1 MKKIKQRQQK
11 LQHDCAQVKEH
22 FKMYKVGRTWLFAG
36 LLTVSL
42 GAGIAIGQ
50 QDANAQVSEDNAA
63 VTAKQA
69 VVPAVSNQAV
79 LKTSTQDTETSE
91 ADSDPS
97 TTTPS
102 TEVNDDV
109 QTTNLGVV
117 DSTTEIDQAKKAA
130 EETYQ
135 TTGKAQT
142 ITATSPTT
150 ASTGVTE
157 NTPTQEAVNVKVDNA
172 TKVYDNKNTTPVNY
186 TVTLSDNLTA
196 PSGWYL
202 TDQDNEYLVDATS
215 GDLDLTQVG
224 QDAGTYNISL
234 SSIGLQR
241 LNAVA
246 ANQQK
251 NLTVSSADVTPG
263 KLTIIKAPVA
273 TGSVLISGG
282 SKRYDN
288 DPATDPSS
296 YKVSLATGLKA
307 PADWIA
313 NSDGTYT
320 IPATSTD
327 LAVGITSQ
335 QAGQYQINL
344 SAAGLQKLMAANK
357 NDDISSRIVTAGT
370 FTIENNNKLIIGT
383 VNMNI
388 NTSLPDK
395 LTVAVSR
402 SETVPTDWQNIYD
415 NSGQDSIVYS
425 VPIAYFDTSAVNP
438 AAEGTYAVTLSS
450 DALATLNTA
459 NSTNQI
465 APTNIQTGQIV
476 VVNEPADVQDLS
488 LANFA
493 GRLKDKDGHM
503 LTGVLTDGSVV
514 YMTLPL
520 FNNQGTPFTFSN
532 LTEFII
538 VPAGL
543 VVADPSSTTING
555 QPIMSYT
562 KANDP
567 AKSVQDQLAAGFTK
581 NGVTYSNLK
590 VTQLANYNGR
600 QTFAVQFGS
609 VDLNNP
615 HFADAYPVAL
625 TVDPDL
631 TSDITVN
638 YGNRK
643 VQNDAAILYATDS
656 YNWTNG
662 SYKLVNRGDYPNI
675 LPVATALGVTDA
687 VALDDYYDNA
697 NWTGSFTIVHGN
709 ITDTYQLTDEFG
721 TQIADPVTISGKGG
735 DIYNPLQVVPE
746 KINTSDGLTYVLDTT
761 SLALEQQ
768 FKAGTVTQTSVEGN
782 TYTVKYK
789 LVIDSSKVKV
799 QVNDIEKK
807 WDGLT
812 PNYYTV
818 TLPAG
823 LRAPSTWFQLSDG
836 TYSVDAASGDL
847 DLSAVKPEVGIYPVT
862 LSKQG
867 LAKLLTNA
875 YLFDNQVVV
884 GGTLTITP
892 VNVLVNVLDT
902 SGNILKP
909 QQKITLGGDLDVPG
923 ADGSASGFS
932 SDQLVKVVWNYDP
945 TINSGN
951 SAQLVQLI
959 WGLDHANN
967 TVTFTATYA
976 DPSKP
981 AQTVTWTVDQLR
993 QLDTHIAAGEN
1004 IGDAFVQFLTD
1015 DQKLVGFGYTPE
1027 LEVGDSSVS
1036 AFAQIT
1042 SWDIV
1047 YQPNTPVN
1055 DHPGTPDVPNVPD
1068 QPTAP
1073 ETPTTPPTETPTTP
1087 EDDTG
1092 TPTGDHTEVTTDENQ
1107 TVTGDDAGH
1116 VVTETHGTSGVKTTA
1131 AGLRQTTSAA
1141 QGQAKGLTVRSKNET
1156 KAETLPQTNEH
1167 TASVWQL
1174 LGLSL
1179 MSLLGLAVHKKRK
1192 ED

>member
-50 QDANAQVSEDNAA
+50 QDANAQVSEDNAS

-91 ADSDPS
+91 TDSDSS

-102 TEVNDDV
+102 TEVSDDV
-109 QTTNLGVV
+109 QMTNLGVV
-117 DSTTEIDQAKKAA
+117 DSAIEIDQAKKAA
-130 EETYQ
+130 EEAYQ
-135 TTGKAQT
+135 TTGKVQT

-202 TDQDNEYLVDATS
+202 TDQDNEYLVDAS
-215 GDLDLTQVG
+215 SADLDLSQVG

-234 SSIGLQR
+234 SSTGLQR

-288 DPATDPSS
+288 NPATDPSS
-296 YKVSLATGLKA
+296 YKVSLAAGLKA
-307 PADWIA
+307 PADWVA
-313 NSDGTYT
+313 NGDGTYT
-320 IPATSTD
+320 IPANSTD

-335 QAGQYQINL
+335 QVGQYQINL

-357 NDDISSRIVTAGT
+357 NDDISSRIVTAGI

-476 VVNEPADVQDLS
+476 VVNEPADVKDWS
-488 LANFA
+488 LANFG
-493 GRLKDKDGHM
+493 GRLKDKDDHM
-503 LTGVLTDGSVV
+503 IKGVLTDGSVV

-520 FNNQGTPFTFSN
+520 FNNQGTPFTFTN

-538 VPAGL
+538 VPTGL
-543 VVADPSSTTING
+543 VVADSSSTTTNG
-555 QPIMSYT
+555 QTITSYT

-567 AKSVQDQLAAGFTK
+567 AKSVQDQLAASLTEKGM
-581 NGVTYSNLK
+581 TYSNFK

-615 HFADAYPVAL
+615 HFADGYPVAL
-625 TVDPDL
+625 TVDPNL

-687 VALDDYYDNA
+687 VTINDFYDNSD
-697 NWTGSFTIVHGN
+697 WTGSFTIVHGN
-709 ITDTYQLTDEFG
+709 ITDTYHLTDEFG
-721 TQIADPVTISGKGG
+721 TQIADPVTIIGKGG

-768 FKAGTVTQTSVEGN
+768 FKGATGTSTSVEGS

-789 LVIDSSKVKV
+789 LVLDSSKVKV
-799 QVNDIEKK
+799 QVNDKEKK

-812 PNYYTV
+812 PNNYTV

-823 LRAPSTWFQLSDG
+823 LKAPSTWFRLSNG
-836 TYSVDAASGDL
+836 SYSVDADSGDL
-847 DLSAVKPEVGIYPVT
+847 DLSAVKPEVGSYPIT

-902 SGNILKP
+902 SGNVLKP
-909 QQKITLGGDLDVPG
+909 QQKITLGGDQDVPG
-923 ADGSASGFS
+923 ANASAAGYSN
-932 SDQLVKVVWNYDP
+932 DQLVKIVWNYDP
-945 TINSGN
+945 TSPMNSDQTLQQVMVIN
-951 SAQLVQLI
+951 
-959 WGLDHANN
+959 HANN
-967 TVTFTATYA
+967 TVTSTTTYA

-993 QLDTHIAAGEN
+993 QFDTHLVAGES
-1004 IGDAFVQFLTD
+1004 IGNAFAQYLND
-1015 DQKLVGFGYTPE
+1015 LQKLVGFGQTPTLPAGNPFVGAYTQ
-1027 LEVGDSSVS
+1027 
-1036 AFAQIT
+1036 FT

-1047 YQPNTPVN
+1047 YQANTPVN
-1055 DHPGTPDVPNVPD
+1055 DHPGTPDVPNVPN

-1087 EDDTG
+1087 EDGTG
-1092 TPTGDHTEVTTDENQ
+1092 IPTGNHTEVTTDENQ